1 MIVLC
6 QSRPYNKEW
15 GIRIMFKNILI
26 ASVIAYLLW
35 QNMTIASQVSQL
47 EQSLLVNIAQRQ
59 AQQTEIY
66 NLQVELSELQQS
78 FWLSE

>member
-1 MIVLC
+1 MG
-6 QSRPYNKEW
+6 R
-15 GIRIMFKNILI
+15 IRVMLKNMLI

-47 EQSLLVNIAQRQ
+47 QQNLLVSIAQRQ